1 MIKVLLAVLLLAP
14 TVAAAQPAGT
24 PNRGASSSSA
34 QQLKAARADSKADV
48 DEIRREMEAKL
59 EAEKKEIREELK
71 AQMAAQQGQVPSQD
85 YFPEEK
91 RKLEFFVPNGYYRIR
106 PDLFNKFDLGRGVDT
121 MGYNLFPRS
130 LVSQAE
136 RTTAGINMRFRFEPT
151 INVSE
156 EVRIKAQIDALDN
169 ILFGS
174 TPDYAFSRSDTQIFS
189 IFSNSQGA
197 PQTCL
202 NSFVNSVNVKRV
214 YAEVTTPVGMLR
226 FGRMGFNWGLGMVH
240 NDGNCLDCD
249 HGDTVDRIMFVAQPL
264 TDFYISPMIDWNGIG
279 PTSARSGEVGQPF
292 PFTNSDQTLSFSI
305 AIAKRDTEQQAKTK
319 LLNNQTVLNYGIHL
333 MYRTQKN
340 DPAQFFQDS
349 PFATT
354 NLIGNPF
361 AQNLQSN
368 LYIPR
373 RGSYYL
379 PDIWVKF
386 ERKRFRIE
394 LEAAALL
401 GSFEHRV
408 TPTALGFT
416 IGGVPVAG
424 VPNPSNDSLSLT
436 QFGAVAQG
444 EYRFFDGSLH
454 IGLEMGYASGDNS
467 PGFGNHPARVQ
478 DVAHR
483 GVVSI
488 APPGAIDGPKY
499 CLSAINPDGTLCT
512 KETIRSFRFNADYRI
527 DMILWREILGNVTGA
542 IYAKPNIAYDI
553 TEGFK
558 VFGAVIYSRAVYAR
572 ETPSTTNPN
581 LGVELNLGI
590 RYETEDGFFAQAAW
604 GVLFP
609 LGGLGFNP
617 ATPNAPGLETAQAL
631 RGLMG
636 VRF

>member
-1 MIKVLLAVLLLAP
+1 MIKVLLAVLLLVP
-14 TVAAAQPAGT
+14 TVAAAQPAVT
-24 PNRGASSSSA
+24 PKSNA
-34 QQLKAARADSKADV
+34 QQLKAAPADSKAEV

-59 EAEKKEIREELK
+59 EAAKKEIREELK

-189 IFSNSQGA
+189 IFSNSQVA
-197 PQTCL
+197 PQAGL

-279 PTSARSGEVGQPF
+279 PTSARIGEIGQPF
-292 PFTNSDQTLSFSI
+292 PLTNSDQTLSFSL
-305 AIAKRDTEQQAKTK
+305 AIAKRDTDQQAKTK

-340 DPAQFFQDS
+340 DPAQYFANS
-349 PFATT
+349 PFVTA

-361 AQNLQSN
+361 AQNLQAN

-373 RGSYYL
+373 RGYYWL

-386 ERKRFRIE
+386 ERKRYRIE

-401 GSFEHRV
+401 GSFEHRA
-408 TPTALGFT
+408 TPTSLG
-416 IGGVPVAG
+416 IPGV
-424 VPNPSNDSLSLT
+424 VPQVTNPSNDSLSLT

-444 EYRFFDGSLH
+444 EYRFFDGALH
-454 IGLEMGYASGDNS
+454 IGLEVGYASGDNS

-478 DVAHR
+478 DVAHG

-512 KETIRSFRFNADYRI
+512 KGNIRSFRFNPDYRI

-542 IYAKPNIAYDI
+542 FYAKPSIAYDI

-558 VFGAVIYSRAVYAR
+558 VFAAVIYSRAAYAR
-572 ETPSTTNPN
+572 ETPSTTNAN

-590 RYETEDGFFAQAAW
+590 RYETEDGFFAQAGW

-609 LGGLGFNP
+609 LGGLGFSP

>member
-1 MIKVLLAVLLLAP
+1 
-14 TVAAAQPAGT
+14 
-24 PNRGASSSSA
+24 
-34 QQLKAARADSKADV
+34 
-48 DEIRREMEAKL
+48 
-59 EAEKKEIREELK
+59 
-71 AQMAAQQGQVPSQD
+71 
-85 YFPEEK
+85 
-91 RKLEFFVPNGYYRIR
+91 
-106 PDLFNKFDLGRGVDT
+106 
-121 MGYNLFPRS
+121 
-130 LVSQAE
+130 
-136 RTTAGINMRFRFEPT
+136 
-151 INVSE
+151 
-156 EVRIKAQIDALDN
+156 
-169 ILFGS
+169 
-174 TPDYAFSRSDTQIFS
+174 
-189 IFSNSQGA
+189 
-197 PQTCL
+197 
-202 NSFVNSVNVKRV
+202 
-214 YAEVTTPVGMLR
+214 
-226 FGRMGFNWGLGMVH
+226 
-240 NDGNCLDCD
+240 
-249 HGDTVDRIMFVAQPL
+249 
-264 TDFYISPMIDWNGIG
+264 
-279 PTSARSGEVGQPF
+279 
-292 PFTNSDQTLSFSI
+292 
-305 AIAKRDTEQQAKTK
+305 
-319 LLNNQTVLNYGIHL
+319 

-340 DPAQFFQDS
+340 DPARFFTDS
-349 PFATT
+349 PFATS
-354 NLIGNPF
+354 NLIGNPW

-373 RGSYYL
+373 RGYYWL

-408 TPTALGFT
+408 TPTALGYT
-416 IGGVPVAG
+416 IGGVQVAG

-454 IGLEMGYASGDNS
+454 IGLEVGYASGDNS

-478 DVAHR
+478 DVAHG

-512 KETIRSFRFNADYRI
+512 KGTIRSFRFNPDYRI

-542 IYAKPNIAYDI
+542 IYAKPSIAYDI

-558 VFGAVIYSRAVYAR
+558 VFGAVIYSRAVFAR

-609 LGGLGFNP
+609 LGGLGFSP
-617 ATPNAPGLETAQAL
+617 ATPNAPGLDTAQAL